1 MLRLEKFEKEFYA
14 ELISWVENEEFLMQF
29 AGPGFNFPL
38 TNEQL
43 DNSLSDKNRYA
54 FRVVNTKTNLSVW
67 YSEIYLRENA
77 ALLGRILIGDEKQRG
92 KGFGQQILNLL
103 LEFTFLNLHQ
113 TQVELNVFDWNIGA
127 IKCYEK
133 VGFIINQDRNL
144 QRKVKNEMW
153 TAINMRMNKE
163 DWHEYQTKKKLKKLK
178 RDM

>member
-1 MLRLEKFEKEFYA
+1 M
-14 ELISWVENEEFLMQF
+14 
-29 AGPGFNFPL
+29 
-38 TNEQL
+38 
-43 DNSLSDKNRYA
+43 
-54 FRVVNTKTNLSVW
+54 
-67 YSEIYLRENA
+67 
-77 ALLGRILIGDEKQRG
+77 
-92 KGFGQQILNLL
+92 
-103 LEFTFLNLHQ
+103 NLHQ